1 MSLFKKM
8 NTKIEEIPSSPE
20 NREEDLTLKKL
31 YLWTLEPIE
40 RMKWLANSCEAV
52 CSNYITLN

>member
-8 NTKIEEIPSSPE
+8 NTKIEEIPGE
-20 NREEDLTLKKL
+20 NKEEDLTLKKL

-40 RMKWLANSCEAV
+40 RMRWLANACESV
-52 CSNYITLN
+52 YSKLQ